1 MKWHQHQTQFLFASY
16 AVFSFSKILS
26 GAKCVDVD
34 LSESAST
41 HPPVSFD
48 YNSCLNIV
56 GKHTRLGFLVATFNV
71 IQYRWQWQNRK
82 HNIWHLF
89 WKTRQFALVRKN
101 NKKKTIG
108 FDCYRFLCGQ
118 MLLAGGWFS
127 VKSFACN
134 KQTNNPTFDRYVCV
148 REQIDLKQTEQIDKI
163 NMKR

>member
-71 IQYRWQWQNRK
+71 IQYQWQWQNRK

-101 NKKKTIG
+101 NKKKQLDSIVIVS
-108 FDCYRFLCGQ
+108 CAVKCFLLVADFRWNL
-118 MLLAGGWFS
+118 LLAT
-127 VKSFACN
+127 N
-134 KQTNNPTFDRYVCV
+134 KQTIPPLIGMCVCANKL
-148 REQIDLKQTEQIDKI
+148 I
-163 NMKR
+163 